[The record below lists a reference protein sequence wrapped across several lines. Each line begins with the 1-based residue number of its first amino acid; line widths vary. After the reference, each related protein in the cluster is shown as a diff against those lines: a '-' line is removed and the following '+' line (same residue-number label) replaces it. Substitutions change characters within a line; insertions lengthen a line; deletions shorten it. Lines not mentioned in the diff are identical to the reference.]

1 MKDGFGLKGNAITAK
16 EAVLIDPISIDF
28 DQSGK
33 LYIAEKGKNSIRY
46 IDKNLIYT
54 IRATSFNWNGKNSK
68 KYQNSGQIYEKFLNK
83 SLRKFIEYQR

>member
-1 MKDGFGLKGNAITAK
+1 MNSRKVEPIAGMKDGFGLKGNAIPAK

-33 LYIAEKGKNSIRY
+33 LYIAEKGKNLIRY

-54 IRATSFNWNGKNSK
+54 IKTTVLIGMVKILKN
-68 KYQNSGQIYEKFLNK
+68 I
-83 SLRKFIEYQR
+83 